1 MIYGY
6 DPPADTHHLSSST
19 VCVCLSVCVYVLRPV
34 CHPPCCRAAAG
45 PGRQGTWWRQT
56 GSAAAVGSAVRECTP
71 TPAERKMELII
82 FICSEFWNAVCGFGF
97 WKLTFS
103 SAAPPLVLFL
113 ISGHEDKVI
122 KDSTTAVETGGK
134 ATLNWCEFNPQLPL
148 FLALHQTW
156 LQGFA
161 PIWLQEYRWSLARSW
176 HCSSAQM
183 CWMGRKLGLY
193 PGQPSTTNCESHFF
207 IDQTNNADMLVKAN
221 GLNRLNCV
229 WFWYIFIRIKG
240 HLTN

>member
-1 MIYGY
+1 MTRLQIRTTCL
-6 DPPADTHHLSSST
+6 PRLC
-19 VCVCLSVCVYVLRPV
+19 VCVCLSKCMRVCAQTCLPSAMLQGSSRTWEAGNVVETDRQ
-34 CHPPCCRAAAG
+34 CCCCRICC
-45 PGRQGTWWRQT
+45 PWVYTH
-56 GSAAAVGSAVRECTP
+56 SCRE
-71 TPAERKMELII
+71 EDGVNHFYLLWI
-82 FICSEFWNAVCGFGF
+82 WNAVCGFGF

-103 SAAPPLVLFL
+103 SAALPLVLFL

-122 KDSTTAVETGGK
+122 KDSTTAVETGAK
-134 ATLNWCEFNPQLPL
+134 ATLNLCQFNPQLPL

-207 IDQTNNADMLVKAN
+207 IDQINNPDTLVKAN
-221 GLNRLNCV
+221 GLNRLNHV
-229 WFWYIFIRIKG
+229 QFWYIFIRIKG